1 MTRSEV
7 GAQASWGL
15 GPENYDSPP
24 LSWMRG
30 AMTMVASVMMIVND
44 LLCKSNDMRG
54 EEGDPHGDASLC
66 TEMLALHGV
75 GGSAHGFA
83 MPAHL

>member
-1 MTRSEV
+1 
-7 GAQASWGL
+7 
-15 GPENYDSPP
+15 
-24 LSWMRG
+24 
-30 AMTMVASVMMIVND
+30 MVASVMMIVND